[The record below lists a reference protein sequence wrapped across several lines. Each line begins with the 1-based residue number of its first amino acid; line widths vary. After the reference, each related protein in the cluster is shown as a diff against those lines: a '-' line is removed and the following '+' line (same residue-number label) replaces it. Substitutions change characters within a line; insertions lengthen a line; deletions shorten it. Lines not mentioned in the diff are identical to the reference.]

1 MIKEDFIGK
10 KIQFEDENKETFK
23 GICESINTNPFFKS
37 WGTVI
42 ILDDR
47 TPVTNVLI
55 NTIKII
61 K

>member
-23 GICESINTNPFFKS
+23 GICESIGSNFIFPS
-37 WGTVI
+37 WGVVI
-42 ILDDR
+42 ILEDR
-47 TPVTNVLI
+47 TPVTNVLV